1 MARAKIYHA
10 PGFVWHISHR
20 CHNKEFL
27 LKFIQDRKNWILWLF
42 KAKKKYDLVI
52 LDYMVTSNH
61 IHLLVYDDG
70 RRDVISRSMLLVAS
84 RTAINY
90 NNRKKRSGA
99 FWEDNY
105 HATAVENDK
114 HFLECLLYID
124 LNMVRAGIVNHPK
137 DWPMSGYNEIMG
149 NQKKRYRLINK
160 TKLMQLLGI
169 SNFSQLQQ
177 NYEYWIK
184 EKLTSRPL
192 RRQEKWTEAL
202 AVGSKNFIKKYQKTI
217 GIKVHHKIYNDGE
230 GMFSLK

>member
-1 MARAKIYHA
+1 M
-10 PGFVWHISHR
+10 
-20 CHNKEFL
+20 
-27 LKFIQDRKNWILWLF
+27 WLF